1 MYAQVNLAKNND
13 DDEQKIIMNKQDWI
27 EQLSLVEHVEGG
39 YFSETYRASEQI
51 ETPREGSERAV
62 MTSIYYLLTD
72 DRPVDHLH
80 QNKSDI
86 MHYFQA
92 GSAITYLL
100 IDLQGKLSKVKLG
113 LDLKRGQVPQLL
125 VPKGYWKAA
134 VLESGEYGL
143 LGESVAP
150 GFDYR
155 DMTIA
160 KAAVMRDRFS
170 SIWNEIAP
178 YVRA

>member
-1 MYAQVNLAKNND
+1 MT
-13 DDEQKIIMNKQDWI
+13 KQELI

-39 YFSETYRASEQI
+39 YFSETHRSPE
-51 ETPREGSERAV
+51 ETKTDREGIDRSV

-92 GSAITYLL
+92 GSPITYILV
-100 IDLQGKLSKVKLG
+100 DLEGNLSKVKLG
-113 LDLKRGQVPQLL
+113 LAITQGKVPQLL

-134 VLESGEYGL
+134 ILESGEYGL
-143 LGESVAP
+143 LGEAVAP

-160 KAAVMRDRFS
+160 KATKIQAQFPA
-170 SIWNEIAP
+170 IWDELAP